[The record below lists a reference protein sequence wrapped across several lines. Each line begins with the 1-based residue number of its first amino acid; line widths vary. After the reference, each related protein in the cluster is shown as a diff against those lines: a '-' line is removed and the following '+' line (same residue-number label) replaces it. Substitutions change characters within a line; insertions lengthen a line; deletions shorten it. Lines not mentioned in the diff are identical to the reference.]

1 MKKLSKKWLILEH
14 YVKTAEIDKYGVAV
28 RVWKP
33 RFMGKLP
40 AIGMREIMDQA
51 YKTYDLYARD
61 NKVFWDTRHPD
72 YGYWDAQIA
81 IYADPHR
88 KCVDVFFCAL
98 LIRPFSEEARQHYE
112 ERSGLE
118 PMDRLVL
125 MWDSRQF
132 DADGGY
138 STEGYGAFEKTK
150 STLTYDDIFRVQN
163 PESDIED
170 SSK

>member
-14 YVKTAEIDKYGVAV
+14 YIRTAEIEMNGVIV

-40 AIGMREIMDQA
+40 AIGMRDIMVQA
-51 YKTYDLYARD
+51 YKAYDIYAH
-61 NKVFWDTRHPD
+61 NKVLWGTRHPD
-72 YGYWDAQIA
+72 YGFWDAQIA
-81 IYADPHR
+81 ICADPHR
-88 KCVDVFFCAL
+88 KCVDVYICAL
-98 LIRPFSEEARQHYE
+98 LIRPFSEEAHLHYA

-138 STEGYGAFEKTK
+138 STEGNGSFEAAK
-150 STLTYDDIFRVQN
+150 SSFSYEDIFQVRDKM
-163 PESDIED
+163 SDIED

>member
-51 YKTYDLYARD
+51 YKAYDLYARN
-61 NKVFWDTRHPD
+61 NKVFWGTRHPD

-88 KCVDVFFCAL
+88 KCVDVFFCA
-98 LIRPFSEEARQHYE
+98 E
-112 ERSGLE
+112 
-118 PMDRLVL
+118 
-125 MWDSRQF
+125 
-132 DADGGY
+132 
-138 STEGYGAFEKTK
+138 
-150 STLTYDDIFRVQN
+150 TLFLSCIF
-163 PESDIED
+163 
-170 SSK
+170 

>member
-1 MKKLSKKWLILEH
+1 MKKLSKKWLILDH
-14 YVKTAEIDKYGVAV
+14 YIQTAEIEIDGITV
-28 RVWKP
+28 RLWKP

-40 AIGMREIMDQA
+40 AIGMRGIMVQA
-51 YKTYDLYARD
+51 SKHCDVLS
-61 NKVFWDTRHPD
+61 KVSWGTRHPD
-72 YGYWDAQIA
+72 YGFWDAQIA
-81 IYADPHR
+81 ECIDPHR
-88 KCVDVFFCAL
+88 KCADVYICSL
-98 LIRPFSEEARQHYE
+98 LIRPFSEEARKYYA

-138 STEGYGAFEKTK
+138 KADEYGSFEFIKPDC
-150 STLTYDDIFRVQN
+150 SYEDFFRVIR
-163 PESDIED
+163 EDDDIED